1 MASCVSARSLLYAW
15 SRIFRRRKHS
25 WNTSRA
31 SLTPTLSNNRTPFT
45 NSNSASRA
53 SLHSS
58 NMFFSKLHSRFW
70 HIPMTPSLTG
80 DSFMACLHWGH
91 AKAEKQSLL
100 FSISSSLQERIRM
113 RFNAPVL
120 IKNTFYLPKGNF
132 NFILRPFN
140 WITEP
145 PSKLRRELI
154 LKIMSAW
161 GHEIT
166 AYLLQAV
173 HWQVK
178 KYCLYS
184 SFWRSSR
191 PMRLTWGPVQ
201 EQRQQQN

>member
-15 SRIFRRRKHS
+15 RRIFRRRKHS

-70 HIPMTPSLTG
+70 HVPMTPSLTG
-80 DSFMACLHWGH
+80 DSFMAFLHWGH

-100 FSISSSLQERIRM
+100 FSISSSLQRENKNPLQCISLTKEHLISPRGEFI
-113 RFNAPVL
+113 FSTSILQLNYWATVL
-120 IKNTFYLPKGNF
+120 VKAQQ
-132 NFILRPFN
+132 R
-140 WITEP
+140 
-145 PSKLRRELI
+145 I
-154 LKIMSAW
+154 LKVMRAW

-201 EQRQQQN
+201 EQRQ

>member
-15 SRIFRRRKHS
+15 RRIFRRRKHS

-70 HIPMTPSLTG
+70 HVPMTPSLTG

-100 FSISSSLQERIRM
+100 FSISSSLQETIRIR
-113 RFNAPVL
+113 FDASVL
-120 IKNTFYLPKGNF
+120 LKSTLLFHKWNL
-132 NFILRPFN
+132 NFILRPSN
-140 WITEP
+140 WITKP
-145 PSKLRRELI
+145 LS
-154 LKIMSAW
+154 W
-161 GHEIT
+161 
-166 AYLLQAV
+166 
-173 HWQVK
+173 
-178 KYCLYS
+178 
-184 SFWRSSR
+184 
-191 PMRLTWGPVQ
+191 
-201 EQRQQQN
+201 